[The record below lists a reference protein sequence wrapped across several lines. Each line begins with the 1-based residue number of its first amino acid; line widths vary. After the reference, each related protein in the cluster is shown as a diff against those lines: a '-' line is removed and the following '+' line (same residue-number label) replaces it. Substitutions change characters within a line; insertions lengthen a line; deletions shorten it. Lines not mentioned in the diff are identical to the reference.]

1 MTTVVK
7 ELGEVRG
14 PLLVFGGPYSNLQA
28 TQALFAKADELDIP
42 LSNIICTGDV
52 VAYCGDPGAT
62 TDLIHASGI
71 HVIKGNVELSLSAGA
86 QDCGCGFEEGSACDL
101 LSVQWFNQAVK
112 EVSTQQLDWKA
123 ALPDFIQF
131 TYAGHRFEIVHG
143 TRREVSRFV
152 FASDDHSALFSDMAQ
167 RSIDVTLSGHNGI
180 PYTRG
185 NSDHLWH
192 NAGVIGMPANE
203 GETHTWYSVI
213 EERASGEIEFRHER
227 LTFDQ
232 AAAAKNMREKGYPEA
247 YATALETGLW
257 PSLDILPETEK
268 AMTGKSLQSQLQP
281 QLLQAHQRKAA

>member
-1 MTTVVK
+1 MTAVVK
-7 ELGEVRG
+7 ELGVLSG

-28 TQALFAKADELDIP
+28 TKALLAKADELGTP
-42 LSNIICTGDV
+42 ASNIVCTGDI

-62 TDLIHASGI
+62 TDLVQASGI
-71 HVIKGNVELSLSAGA
+71 HAIKGNVEISLAAGA

-112 EVSTQQLDWKA
+112 EVSNQQLSWKA

-131 TYAGHRFEIVHG
+131 TYAGRRFEVVHG
-143 TRREVSRFV
+143 TRDDVSRFV
-152 FASDDHSALFSDMAQ
+152 FASDDHAALFSDMTQ
-167 RSIDVTLSGHNGI
+167 RSVDVTLSGHNGI
-180 PYTRG
+180 PYTQIEG
-185 NSDHLWH
+185 DSVWH

-203 GETHTWYSVI
+203 GQTHTWYSVI
-213 EERASGEIEFRHER
+213 EETASGEIEFRHER

-232 AAAAKNMREKGYPEA
+232 RAAAKTMRNKGYPDA

-268 AMTGKSLQSQLQP
+268 AMTGQSLQTRLQP
-281 QLLQAHQRKAA
+281 QSLPTHQQKAA